1 MVKYSSILLKSA
13 NVIFWGKHMKTVLN
27 NISSTKSFWL
37 ILFTKIIFIYL
48 YVPVEA
54 NYVILPFLKSFV
66 INHSNPWDFLSMNET
81 IIDFPFSSGILYILS
96 LMTFPIL
103 IDQDLNHFGHF
114 AIQIPTLLADLLIF
128 FLLVKQFPSKIKHI
142 ILLYFL
148 SPIIFISSYI
158 HLNFDLLAV
167 AILYFSIYLLIK
179 EKHVLSAILMGL
191 SLATKSPVIFALPLV
206 LIFIYK
212 RNTFSQLFKYS
223 AILAASSILLVLPFA
238 NSSSFQQLVL
248 FNPDQLKILDLHI
261 KLGNSNIY
269 LAPLFL
275 SLLYIQFLRYQK
287 INIDLLWTYLG
298 IVYFSF
304 VILIP
309 PLPTWYAWSFV
320 FASLYFIATWG
331 AKRNNYLFVGLI
343 SLYTLYFGLNSE
355 FLDSQ
360 ISDLLNSDSIQL
372 NKWIDL
378 TFTLFQGV
386 LIFTT
391 FNLFKYGSFSNS
403 IYKQNKK
410 PMILGIGGDSGVGK
424 TTLSN
429 SITTMFGENRVLVIE
444 GDGDHKWERNHEK
457 WSEFT
462 HLNPK
467 ANNLHQQTQIIEQLR
482 DGNVARRAE
491 YNHETGQF
499 THSKTINPNDFV
511 ILCGLHPFY
520 LPKTRKMIDLKIYI
534 DTDEGLRTHWKILR
548 DCNERGYTLSK
559 VIDQLNSRIEDAK
572 KYIYPQK
579 QYADLI
585 ISQTPVQPF
594 EPGSSTENIQTKLK
608 LTIDANISLDNI
620 VASFELQNIK
630 FNHDYDINLEHQ
642 FLEIETPISPDF
654 ISSIANDCIPNLSEI
669 TKNRD
674 VEWGA
679 DYDAITQLIIL
690 ILISNKLKGGSTF
703 EI

>member
-1 MVKYSSILLKSA
+1 
-13 NVIFWGKHMKTVLN
+13 MKTLTVLL
-27 NISSTKSFWL
+27 SRQKLFWF
-37 ILFTKIIFIYL
+37 ILFIKALFIFIYT
-48 YVPVEA
+48 PAEI
-54 NYVILPFLKSFV
+54 NSVISPFLKSFV
-66 INHSNPWDFLSMNET
+66 INHANPWDFLSASQSNV
-81 IIDFPFSSGILYILS
+81 DFPFSPGILYILS
-96 LMTFPIL
+96 LVTFPTL
-103 IDQDLNHFGHF
+103 TYRGLDLLGQF
-114 AIQIPTLLADLLIF
+114 AIQLPTLLADLLIF

-179 EKHVLSAILMGL
+179 EKHVMSAILMGL
-191 SLATKSPVIFALPLV
+191 SLATKSPVIFAIPLV

-212 RNTFSQLFKYS
+212 RNTLSQLFKFS
-223 AILAASSILLVLPFA
+223 AILAASALLLVVPFV
-238 NSSSFQQLVL
+238 NSASFQHLVL
-248 FNPDQLKILDLHI
+248 FNPDQLKILELHI
-261 KLGNSNIY
+261 QLGNSNIY
-269 LAPLFL
+269 LVPLFL

-287 INIDLLWTYLG
+287 INVDLLWTYLG

-331 AKRNNYLFVGLI
+331 AKRNNYLFIGLI
-343 SLYTLYFGLNSE
+343 ALYSIYFGLKSE
-355 FLDSQ
+355 FINSQ
-360 ISDLLNSDSIQL
+360 ISELINSDSAQL
-372 NKWIDL
+372 HKWIDL

-391 FNLFKYGSFSNS
+391 FNLFKYGFYSNS

-410 PMILGIGGDSGVGK
+410 PIIFGIGGDSGVGK

-429 SITTMFGENRVLVIE
+429 SITNMFGENRVLLIE

-467 ANNLHQQTQIIEQLR
+467 ANNLHQQTQVIEQLR
-482 DGNVARRAE
+482 DGKVARRAE
-491 YNHETGQF
+491 YNHETGRF
-499 THSKTINPNDFV
+499 TQSKTISPNDFI

-520 LPKTRKMIDLKIYI
+520 LPKTRKMIDIKIYL

-548 DCNERGYTLSK
+548 DCTERGYTVSK
-559 VIDQLNSRIEDAK
+559 VIDQLNSRVEDAK

-585 ISQTPVQPF
+585 ISQTPVHPF

-608 LTIDANISLDNI
+608 LTIDANISLDNV
-620 VASFELQNIK
+620 VANFELHNIK

-642 FLEIETPISPDF
+642 FLEIENAISPDF
-654 ISSIANDCIPNLSEI
+654 ISSIANNCIPNLSEI

-674 VEWGA
+674 VEWGT